1 MVIDVHC
8 HIGYSARTASTA
20 IPRYSFEQFGAPG
33 NPGFDSY
40 FSPRLLG
47 RAAWFFV
54 RRWLGVDPRLPP
66 GAALDEQISRVYER
80 HWSRM
85 PSVDRVVLLAF
96 DEYHND
102 NGSVIGPAAKGD
114 RRGSDLYTSNSLV
127 AAVCRER
134 PSRYLFGASIHPYRV
149 DRARTAIDMLDE
161 IARGEPRPVLVK
173 WLPIHQNIRADDERT
188 IAFLRRAAEL
198 NIAILVHYGGEM
210 SLTRQHD
217 EFEHPGA
224 MIDLLRRLRTEGA
237 MPTVIVAHMATPSF
251 PWQSRDG
258 FETLA
263 EALLGEFRD
272 APLYADISAL
282 AAFGRTRWLADL
294 AERPDLQEKVVW
306 GSDFPIPVM
315 LLPYWRHLD
324 RRTRRRI
331 AQLPSWVEQDYQLKR
346 AMGLCNEVFTRA
358 SQILNLPKT
367 VPHPSPAAAADIGA

>member
-8 HIGYSARTASTA
+8 HIGYSARKASTA
-20 IPRYSFEQFGAPG
+20 IPRYHFEQFGAAG
-33 NPGFDSY
+33 NTGFDSY

-66 GAALDEQISRVYER
+66 GAALDHQIERIYEL

-85 PSVDRVVLLAF
+85 PSVERVVLLAF
-96 DEYHND
+96 DEYRHD
-102 NGSVIGPAAKGD
+102 NGSVVGPAARGA
-114 RRGSDLYTSNSLV
+114 RHGSDLYTSNSLV
-127 AAVCRER
+127 AAVCREK
-134 PSRYLFGASIHPYRV
+134 PSRYLFGASIHPYRTSG
-149 DRARTAIDMLDE
+149 AGTAVDMLDE
-161 IARGEPRPVLVK
+161 LARGDPRPVLVK

-210 SLTRQHD
+210 SLTRQHN
-217 EFEHPGA
+217 EFEHPGT
-224 MIDLLRRLRTEGA
+224 MIHVLRRLRAEGA

-258 FETLA
+258 FEKLA
-263 EALLGEFRD
+263 EAMLGEFRD

-282 AAFGRTRWLADL
+282 AAFGRTRWLPYL

-331 AQLPSWVEQDYQLKR
+331 AELPSWIEQDFQLKR
-346 AMGLCNEVFTRA
+346 AMGLRDEVFTRA
-358 SQILNLPKT
+358 SRLLNLAMT
-367 VPHPSPAAAADIGA
+367 APHPSQAAAAGIDV